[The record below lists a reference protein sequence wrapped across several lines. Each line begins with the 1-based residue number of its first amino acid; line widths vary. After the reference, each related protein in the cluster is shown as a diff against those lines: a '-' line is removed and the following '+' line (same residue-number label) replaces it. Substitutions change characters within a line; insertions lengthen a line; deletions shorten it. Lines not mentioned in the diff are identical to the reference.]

1 MHRVRLFFAVASAL
15 SFAACQPPKPLAPV
29 RIEIREETTRF
40 VLPNGLEVIV
50 QEDHRTPNVAVNL
63 RYHTGSKNDP
73 PGRAGMAH
81 LVEHLQFAESQ
92 RTQRDSFFRTMATLG
107 AREINGMTMTDATE
121 YFETVPASQLEPVLW
136 IEADR
141 MASARMGWSQSA
153 IDREKSIVAQ
163 ELRLR
168 YQNEPNGYRHQLL
181 LRAVYPEHHPYRKA
195 LDEEAE
201 ERASTPDE
209 LRDFAARAYGP
220 DNATLMLVG
229 DVTADR
235 ANELVT
241 RFFAAVP
248 PRAVTFPPATI
259 APTLRAAAKRV
270 NVVADVE
277 DPVVYVAWPLPAPGD
292 DGYYEAHYAVGT
304 LEGYASYNADH
315 DHHSVRPRSVSWGII
330 TARLGSV
337 GYIYG
342 TPAQGSSPDDL
353 VDSIVISRRRI
364 VAHDLGSLA
373 AHRSFYIA
381 TEVRAAEGLGERA
394 QRMQE
399 YAELYGDA
407 AYVMKDLKALQA
419 VTRERM
425 IAAVDQMLD
434 LDRAVVVVVTPDH
447 SAPRAGRVVSTV
459 PR

>member
-1 MHRVRLFFAVASAL
+1 MATAL
-15 SFAACQPPKPLAPV
+15 VLGACTPPKPLAPI
-29 RIEIREETTRF
+29 RIEIREPTTRF

-63 RYHTGSKNDP
+63 RYHSGSKNDP

-81 LVEHLQFAESQ
+81 LVEHLQFVESQ
-92 RTQRDSFFRTMATLG
+92 RTQKDSFFRTMAALG
-107 AREINGMTMTDATE
+107 ASDINGMTQMDATE
-121 YFETVPASQLEPVLW
+121 YFETVPSSQLEPTLW
-136 IEADR
+136 VEADR
-141 MASARMGWSQSA
+141 MESARRGWSASA
-153 IDREKSIVAQ
+153 IEREKSIVAQ

-168 YQNEPNGYRHQLL
+168 YQNEPNGYKHQLL
-181 LRAVYPEHHPYRKA
+181 LRAVYPEQHPYRRS

-201 ERASTPDE
+201 ERASTAEE
-209 LRDFAARAYGP
+209 LRDFGSRAYGP

-229 DVTADR
+229 DVTAER
-235 ANELVT
+235 AKEVVT
-241 RFFAAVP
+241 RTFSAVP
-248 PRAVTFPPATI
+248 PRTASFEPRTI
-259 APTLRAAAKRV
+259 APVLRASAKRV

-277 DPVVYVAWPLPAPGD
+277 DATVFIAWPLPAPAD
-292 DGYYEAHYAVGT
+292 DGFYEAQYAIDN
-304 LEGYASYNADH
+304 LENYAAYNAEH
-315 DHHSVRPRSVSWGII
+315 DHKTMRPRSVHWGII
-330 TARLGSV
+330 SARLGSV

-342 TPAQGSSPDDL
+342 TLTKGSSPDDL
-353 VDSIVISRRRI
+353 VDSIDVSRKRI
-364 VAHDLGSLA
+364 VARDLGSLA
-373 AHRSFYIA
+373 AHRSYQIA

-407 AYVMKDLKALQA
+407 EYVMKDLKALQA
-419 VTRERM
+419 VTRDRM

-447 SAPRAGRVVSTV
+447 NAPRAGRVVSTV

>member
-1 MHRVRLFFAVASAL
+1 MRGLLIVAIASAI
-15 SFAACQPPKPLAPV
+15 AACQPPKPLAPV
-29 RIEIREETTRF
+29 LVEIREATTRF

-63 RYHTGSKNDP
+63 RYHSGSKNDP

-81 LVEHLQFAESQ
+81 LVEHLQFTESQ
-92 RTQRDSFFRTMATLG
+92 HTERDSFFKAMAALG
-107 AREINGMTMTDATE
+107 ARDINGTTANDATE
-121 YFETVPASQLEPVLW
+121 YYETVPSSQLEPVIW

-141 MASARMGWSQSA
+141 MASARAGWSA
-153 IDREKSIVAQ
+153 AVIDREKSIVAQ

-168 YQNEPNGYRHQLL
+168 YQNEPNGFRHQII
-181 LRAVYPEHHPYRKA
+181 LRAVYPEHHPYRRA

-201 ERASTPDE
+201 ERASTPEE

-229 DVTADR
+229 DVTPER
-235 ANELVT
+235 AKELVT
-241 RFFAAVP
+241 RHFASVL
-248 PRAVTFPPATI
+248 PRTATFPPLMI
-259 APTLRAAAKRV
+259 APVERAAAKRV
-270 NVVADVE
+270 NVVADV
-277 DPVVYVAWPLPAPGD
+277 DGPVVYVAWPLPAPTE
-292 DGYYEAHYAVGT
+292 DGYYESHYAIGT
-304 LEGYASYNADH
+304 LNGYASYNAEH
-315 DHHSVRPRSVSWGII
+315 DHKSMRPDSVRWGLM

-342 TPAQGSSPDDL
+342 TPTKGSSADDL
-353 VDSIVISRRRI
+353 VDSIWVARKHI
-364 VAHDLGSLA
+364 VGRDLGSLA

-381 TEVRAAEGLGERA
+381 TEVRAAEGLDARA

-407 AYVMKDLKALQA
+407 EYVMKDLKALQA

-425 IAAVDQMLD
+425 IGAVDTMLD
-434 LDRAVVVVVTPDH
+434 LDRAVVIVVTPDH

>member
-1 MHRVRLFFAVASAL
+1 MRGVLFASAL
-15 SFAACQPPKPLAPV
+15 SIVACQPPTPLAPV
-29 RIEIREETTRF
+29 RIEIKEETTRF

-63 RYHTGSKNDP
+63 RYHSGSKNDP

-81 LVEHLQFAESQ
+81 LVEHLQFTESQ
-92 RTQRDSFFRTMATLG
+92 RTQRDSFFRTMAALG
-107 AREINGMTMTDATE
+107 AREINGMTMSDATE
-121 YFETVPASQLEPVLW
+121 YYETVPASQIEPVLW
-136 IEADR
+136 MEADR
-141 MASARMGWSQSA
+141 MESARLGWSQTA
-153 IDREKSIVAQ
+153 IDREKSVVGQ

-168 YQNEPNGYRHQLL
+168 FQNEPNGFRHQLL
-181 LRAVYPEHHPYRKA
+181 SRAVYPEHHPYRRA

-209 LRDFAARAYGP
+209 LRDFASRAYGP

-229 DVTADR
+229 DVTGDR
-235 ANELVT
+235 AKELVT
-241 RFFAAVP
+241 RYFATVP
-248 PRAVTFPPATI
+248 PRTATFAPMTI
-259 APTLRAAAKRV
+259 APVERAAAKRV

-277 DPVVYVAWPLPAPGD
+277 DPVVYIAWPLPAPGD
-292 DGYYEAHYAVGT
+292 DGYYEAHYAIGT

-315 DHHSVRPRSVSWGII
+315 EHKSVRPGSVSWGIVP
-330 TARLGSV
+330 ARLGSI

-342 TPAQGSSPDDL
+342 TPAPGSSPDDL
-353 VDSIVISRRRI
+353 VDSIEVSRKRI
-364 VAHDLGSLA
+364 VARDLGTLA

-399 YAELYGDA
+399 YLELYGDA

-419 VTRERM
+419 VTRDRM
-425 IAAVDQMLD
+425 VAAVDQMLD

-459 PR
+459 